1 MAKME
6 SSLGNMFLSLFI
18 ITFLASSA
26 LGAVYSLTKE
36 PIAAALLAKKNA
48 AISEVI
54 PEFNNTPSTEAYKL
68 PVDGDTLYFYPGK
81 MNGELVGTAVETFT
95 KIGFSGSIKLMVGLL
110 PDGTIN
116 DITVIKHSETP
127 GLGDKMEKK
136 KSDWSLQFRGK
147 NPRDYRLSV
156 KKDGGDVDVITAST
170 ISSRAFCDAVSRAYK
185 SYMTE
190 SETK

>member
-6 SSLGNMFLSLFI
+6 STIGNMFLSLFI

-36 PIAAALLAKKNA
+36 PIASALTAKKNA

-54 PEFNNTPSTEAYKL
+54 PAFNNVPSAEVYKT
-68 PVDGDTLYFYPGK
+68 VADGDTLYFYPGK
-81 MNGELVGTAVETFT
+81 MDDVLVGTAVETFT
-95 KIGFSGSIKLMVGLL
+95 KTGFSGTIKVMVGLL

-116 DITVIKHSETP
+116 DVTVLKHAETP

-136 KSDWSLQFRGK
+136 KSDWSLQFKGK
-147 NPRDYRLSV
+147 NPREFRLSV
-156 KKDGGDVDVITAST
+156 TKDGGDVDAITAST
-170 ISSRAFCDAVSRAYK
+170 ISSRAFCDAVSRAYIN
-185 SYMTE
+185 YMKE
-190 SETK
+190 SENK

>member
-170 ISSRAFCDAVSRAYK
+170 ISSRAFCDAVDRAYNTLQK
-185 SYMTE
+185 GGV
-190 SETK
+190 K